1 LVDRQGRLLGIN
13 SVRVDGGLILAVP
26 ADDAIRERVDALAR
40 GERPRTLRLGVAI
53 APPRVA
59 RRLRHAVGLPERA
72 GVLVRAVEDESP
84 AARAGLERG
93 DLIVAAGGREIE
105 RMDALYEALDAARSE
120 ARLQLQIVRGTE
132 ERTVEVTF

>member
-1 LVDRQGRLLGIN
+1 
-13 SVRVDGGLILAVP
+13 
-26 ADDAIRERVDALAR
+26 
-40 GERPRTLRLGVAI
+40 
-53 APPRVA
+53 
-59 RRLRHAVGLPERA
+59 
-72 GVLVRAVEDESP
+72 VLVRAVEDESP